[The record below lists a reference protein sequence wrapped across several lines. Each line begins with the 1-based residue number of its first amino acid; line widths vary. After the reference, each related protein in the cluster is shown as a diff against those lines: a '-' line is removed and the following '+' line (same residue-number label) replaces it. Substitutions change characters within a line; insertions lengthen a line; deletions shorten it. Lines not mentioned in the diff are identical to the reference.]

1 MLNKKDIKLIRSLR
15 LKKYRQKYNYFIIEG
30 EKLAIETIK
39 CSKERIE
46 KIYCVNEFFNKY
58 ISSNSSLEEMSIIIS
73 EKELSQISNLKTP
86 NSVLI
91 LLKSFEETSI
101 EPFKNSRLIVYLDD
115 IMDPGNMG
123 TIIRTCD
130 WFGVDCLATSKNS
143 VDIYNPKVIQSSM
156 GSIFRLPIIKH
167 DFHQLTSTL
176 DNKIFTYYGTLLEGE
191 NIYKTNYQF
200 PMVLVIGNESKG
212 ISNEIISKLDKKL
225 NIPRIN
231 SETESLNA
239 AVATGIVLA
248 DINKNNIPT

>member
-30 EKLAIETIK
+30 EKLAIEAIK
-39 CSKERIE
+39 FSKVNIK
-46 KIYCVNEFFNKY
+46 KIFCVNEFYHKY
-58 ISSNSSLEEMSIIIS
+58 ISNNSDLDELSILIS

-91 LLKSFEETSI
+91 LLNCFEELPIKSFY
-101 EPFKNSRLIVYLDD
+101 NSRLLVYLDD

-130 WFGVDCLATSKNS
+130 WFGVDCLVTSKNS

-156 GSIFRLPIIKH
+156 GSIFRLPIVRY
-167 DFHQLTSTL
+167 DFRQLTTIL
-176 DNKIFTYYGTLLEGE
+176 ENKTFTYYGTLLDGE
-191 NIYKTNYQF
+191 NIFNTNYQF

-212 ISNEIISKLDKKL
+212 ISNDIKSKLNEKIT
-225 NIPRIN
+225 IPRRN
-231 SETESLNA
+231 SKTESLNA

-248 DINKNNIPT
+248 DINKNNI